1 LKLKNKA
8 FGGQLT
14 AIVSIA
20 LALSSIPLAAA
31 AKGKAST
38 RTVTSAF
45 SDNHIF
51 KGNVSA
57 ADKSGEKDLLSA
69 DYAKATDQFRQA
81 LKTNPKDTAAMCG
94 LGFSLALQFK
104 LDGAEQQFN
113 RALQV
118 DSGYSL
124 AHVGLAFVTLNR
136 LQSSSMTIIK
146 QRDALLT
153 QAQAQCE
160 LALRSEPNMP
170 EGLLVLGLIQKA
182 QGKFDLAKANFS
194 KSIESEPM
202 YGVAFVNRGLIS
214 LSQGNTA
221 SAIADF
227 REAIKLRS
235 SNSSAH
241 YALGRAL
248 TKIGQLDEA
257 HKELNTALSLNANSA
272 PAHFGMGEVYRLQ
285 NNTVA
290 AVKEYNASI
299 AIKPEN
305 SDAYLK
311 LADIYNDRGD
321 LELSA
326 ADLRS
331 GLALNPDSVALH
343 RRLGD
348 VLLRCE
354 KLDDA
359 LKEYTTVLSYA
370 PSDVGAI
377 NGMTTGL
384 MLKAQKEATGA
395 FFVSNNFEAA
405 DRLVQKA
412 IQMNPNNLQLRLA
425 EAKLRAL
432 SGQSVN
438 LTTVGTPTNDAERIA
453 YAQASQAQFKF
464 ADATQAMNTVIQNC
478 QNASD
483 AFAVADMSL
492 LIHDL
497 DSATA
502 AYQKGATFPG
512 QDNVARSQRGLAQVS
527 QARDKAKQSL
537 TLADDLARKGQRAS
551 AIDNYRAAAY
561 QNPRLSDAHI
571 GLAETLQ
578 KYGKHDASALR
589 EASLHY
595 KAYLALEPNMP
606 DKDREKISKRAQ
618 DCQETAYKIDH
629 GQSPS
634 KLSSLFKPISHVGK
648 AVGGGLSSLG
658 EGLKDV
664 F

>member
-1 LKLKNKA
+1 MKNSVIN
-8 FGGQLT
+8 GHLT
-14 AIVSIA
+14 AVVSIT
-20 LALSSIPLAAA
+20 LALSSLPLAAA
-31 AKGKAST
+31 AKGSTTARKAT
-38 RTVTSAF
+38 PAF
-45 SDNHIF
+45 CDNHIF

-57 ADKSGEKDLLSA
+57 ADKAGEKDLLGA
-69 DYAKATDQFRQA
+69 DYSKAVDEFRQA
-81 LKTNPKDTAAMCG
+81 LKTNSKDTAAMCG
-94 LGFSLALQFK
+94 LGFALALQFK

-118 DSGYSL
+118 DSNTSL

-153 QAQAQCE
+153 QAQAECQ
-160 LALRSEPNMP
+160 LALRTDPNMP

-182 QGKFDLAKANFS
+182 QGKADLAKANFS
-194 KSIESEPM
+194 KSIEAEPL
-202 YGVAFVNRGLIS
+202 YGIAFVNRGLIS
-214 LSQGNTA
+214 LNQGDTA
-221 SAIADF
+221 SAVADF
-227 REAIKLRS
+227 KQAIKLRS

-241 YALGRAL
+241 YALGLAY
-248 TKIGQLDEA
+248 TKLGQLDEA
-257 HKELNTALSLNANSA
+257 HTELNTALSLNANSA
-272 PAHFGMGEVYRLQ
+272 PAHFAMGEVYRLQ
-285 NNTVA
+285 NNIVA

-311 LADIYNDRGD
+311 LADVYNDRGD

-326 ADLRS
+326 AQLRS

-348 VLLRCE
+348 VLLRSE

-359 LKEYTTVLSYA
+359 MKEYSTVLSYA
-370 PSDVGAI
+370 PGDVAAI
-377 NGMTTGL
+377 NGMTTSL
-384 MLKAQKEATGA
+384 MLKSQKEATGA

-405 DRLVQKA
+405 EGMIQRA
-412 IQMNPNNLQLRLA
+412 IQLNPNNLQLRLA
-425 EAKLRAL
+425 DAKLRAL
-432 SGQSVN
+432 SGQSVD
-438 LTTVGTPTNDAERIA
+438 LSTVGTPTNDPERIA
-453 YAQASQAQFKF
+453 YAQAAQAQFKF
-464 ADATQAMNTVIQNC
+464 ADAAQAMSTVIQNC

-483 AFAVADMSL
+483 TFAVADMSL

-502 AYQKGATFPG
+502 AYQKAATFPG
-512 QDNVARSQRGLAQVS
+512 QSNVARSQRGLAQVS

-537 TLADDLARKGQRAS
+537 TLASDLARKGQLAS

-561 QNPRLSDAHI
+561 ANPRLADAHV
-571 GLAETLQ
+571 GLAEALQ
-578 KYGKHDASALR
+578 KYGKRDASALR

-595 KAYLALEPNMP
+595 KAYTALEPNMP
-606 DKDREKISKRAQ
+606 DKEREKIAKRAA
-618 DCQETAYKIDH
+618 DCQEAAFKIDH

-634 KLSSLFKPISHVGK
+634 KLSSLFKPIKHVGR
-648 AVGGGLSSLG
+648 AVGDGLSSVG
-658 EGLKDV
+658 DGMKDI